1 MKKIALPLLL
11 LLSGISLLSQ
21 HIEADY
27 ETQKKSI
34 VKMEFFSP
42 LVGHTT
48 FGYEKYIKD
57 WLSWEAKI
65 GFIGL
70 GTDTGSTDQSGLFL
84 RGGPKFKLNPDF
96 ITRDLRGS
104 HLLSGKYIRPEIVIS
119 VYHEDVI
126 ETYFGFRT
134 STGVQTRESVAA
146 FALIINYGRQYVLS
160 DIISMDWHFGIG
172 YGFDNTN
179 RGYHHSH
186 RIVGDDS
193 PAVFS
198 GGFTVGVLL

>member
-1 MKKIALPLLL
+1 MKKIVLPLLL

-21 HIEADY
+21 NIEADY

-42 LVGHTT
+42 VTGHTT

-70 GTDTGSTDQSGLFL
+70 GTDINNTDPGGLFL

-104 HLLSGKYIRPEIVIS
+104 HLLSGKYIRPEIAIS
-119 VYHEDVI
+119 VYHEDVVDYGI
-126 ETYFGFRT
+126 SS
-134 STGVQTRESVAA
+134 STDVRTRENFAS

-160 DIISMDWHFGIG
+160 DIISLDWHFGIG

-179 RGYHHSH
+179 GDGGYHHSH
-186 RIVGDDS
+186 FSGSNDFPV
-193 PAVFS
+193 AFS